1 MRLFLFHSISNFVDG
16 SLAINNRTL
25 CHTMKI
31 ILENYEDDYVGEI
44 FN

>member
-16 SLAINNRTL
+16 SFAINDRAL

-31 ILENYEDDYVGEI
+31 ILENYGDDYFEEI